1 MSRNKE
7 QEIKDVREAIKSIAN
22 DIVASKGTKGHTNET
37 YDEEIKKAEFM
48 LQSLCE
54 MYHIA
59 HYR

>member
-7 QEIKDVREAIKSIAN
+7 QEIKDVREAINSIAN

-37 YDEEIKKAEFM
+37 YQEEVKKAEFM